1 MKIRDKNIILNVPIV
16 NGDVSNST
24 SGGGGGAG
32 LYYNETIT
40 NPATFSA
47 GATAI
52 FTSSVVT
59 RNMPFILQVDTNFT
73 AVHIR
78 VSSASS
84 GNAVFGLYKWDGN
97 SGQTFEKVYEEST
110 LFNLAVTGVQTI
122 TLTTPQLL
130 TAGDVYVPII
140 LLQNNTQLYT
150 VNNSGLGQGI
160 LGRAADFVNVYQTL
174 EVYTPYAVPM
184 PNNLTFT
191 PVNNSFA
198 CPTLLTLQNA

>member
-1 MKIRDKNIILNVPIV
+1 MSFILGN
-16 NGDVSNST
+16 T
-24 SGGGGGAG
+24 SGGGGGGAG
-32 LYYNETIT
+32 LYYNKTIT

-47 GATAI
+47 GGTAI
-52 FTSSVVT
+52 FTSSIVT
-59 RNMPFILQVDTNFT
+59 RNMPFILQADTNLT

-84 GNAVFGLYKWDGN
+84 GNCVFGLYKWDGN
-97 SGQTFEKVYEEST
+97 PGQTFEKVYEEST

-122 TLTTPQLL
+122 TLTTPQTL
-130 TAGDVYVPII
+130 TAGAVYVPII

-160 LGRAADFVNVYQTL
+160 LGREPDFVNVYQTL
-174 EVYTPYAVPM
+174 EVYTPYSIPM

-198 CPTLLTLQNA
+198 CPTLLTLENA